1 MSYEP
6 TQKKNNNNINNDN
19 DNNDNDNNYF
29 SVKLPNGKY
38 TGNHQANN
46 AQRLTEV
53 I

>member
-1 MSYEP
+1 MNP
-6 TQKKNNNNINNDN
+6 PKKNNNNINND
-19 DNNDNDNNYF
+19 DKDNDKNNKYF
-29 SVKLPNGKY
+29 AVKLPNGKY